1 MNIIIFNQINNDVFR
16 ILMEIESEREK
27 EKAESEEKCE

>member
-27 EKAESEEKCE
+27 EKAESEDKG

>member
-27 EKAESEEKCE
+27 EKAESEEGE